1 MASLM
6 TAEFGMRHL
15 DRMMAYSNRTTCMVC
30 CVSLQSTTAGVIG
43 VQQIISRCCKHDMLS
58 NVPMAVSERLVEI
71 ISGLNNHDNKATEHH
86 CSRCVDLLGALRFD
100 SHENA
105 MKAVLEAIC
114 DHASVRH
121 HGTFLRYGRFRSLIS
136 VAHPLHQDFCDSLVR
151 QLHGDIECLGTS
163 TESAGSLL
171 KFLESDEAPL
181 VATTQGVQVLETY
194 NQKLLLGG
202 ASTPTKVVFLHG
214 LFRMLVQHN
223 CGDVQTVLFQK
234 YIGSVSHLAQ
244 STTDLL
250 TCVLAIS
257 KSNKDYFC
265 VFGSD
270 ERTLSQIA
278 QAMVQK
284 ENATHLLSDHQ
295 ALKDLFMGVHGIQS
309 PSLLSS
315 VISQVVTV
323 LGSSS
328 EGFVLGSKVN
338 MILCRNGALLVLKSH
353 VLLPLLEKA
362 LDQWKPRDVEEL
374 SSYSGDDLRTML
386 DCLVM
391 HSKFDDHLQHCHD
404 LVTVFEEK
412 FEKRAYSLQGYQR
425 LSVRAATQ
433 SWRLL
438 GDFTGKRLPT
448 KETIEEHVQECHRL
462 QHSLIELNTM
472 VGTTLPTLLR
482 RYNCV
487 PGVGSKLA
495 QLVILH
501 RMLTSPINS
510 TEGFVATEVCM
521 VDLENFARQFR
532 AEKQDCL
539 GLLEYFFAISFAV
552 LC

>member
-1 MASLM
+1 
-6 TAEFGMRHL
+6 
-15 DRMMAYSNRTTCMVC
+15 
-30 CVSLQSTTAGVIG
+30 
-43 VQQIISRCCKHDMLS
+43 
-58 NVPMAVSERLVEI
+58 
-71 ISGLNNHDNKATEHH
+71 
-86 CSRCVDLLGALRFD
+86 
-100 SHENA
+100 
-105 MKAVLEAIC
+105 
-114 DHASVRH
+114 
-121 HGTFLRYGRFRSLIS
+121 
-136 VAHPLHQDFCDSLVR
+136 
-151 QLHGDIECLGTS
+151 
-163 TESAGSLL
+163 
-171 KFLESDEAPL
+171 
-181 VATTQGVQVLETY
+181 
-194 NQKLLLGG
+194 
-202 ASTPTKVVFLHG
+202 
-214 LFRMLVQHN
+214 
-223 CGDVQTVLFQK
+223 
-234 YIGSVSHLAQ
+234 
-244 STTDLL
+244 
-250 TCVLAIS
+250 
-257 KSNKDYFC
+257 
-265 VFGSD
+265 
-270 ERTLSQIA
+270 
-278 QAMVQK
+278 
-284 ENATHLLSDHQ
+284 
-295 ALKDLFMGVHGIQS
+295 MGVHGIQS